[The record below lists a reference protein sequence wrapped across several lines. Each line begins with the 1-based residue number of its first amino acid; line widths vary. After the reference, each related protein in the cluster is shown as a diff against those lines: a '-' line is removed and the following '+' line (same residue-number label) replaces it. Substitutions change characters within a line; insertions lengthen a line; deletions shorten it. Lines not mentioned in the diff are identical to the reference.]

1 MVLLP
6 LISFNG
12 FIWGPSALLV
22 INGFIGFTNTIGG
35 PDDSNGFFNS
45 KSLDNSNGYITLNG
59 LVVSNGYISFN
70 VLITSNGSFLPMVAL
85 LPMVPLHPM
94 VSFLP
99 L

>member
-12 FIWGPSALLV
+12 FIWGPLALLV

-45 KSLDNSNGYITLNG
+45 KSLDYITLNG

-85 LPMVPLHPM
+85 LPMVSLHPM
-94 VSFLP
+94 V
-99 L
+99 

>member
-1 MVLLP
+1 MLLP
-6 LISFNG
+6 LISFNV
-12 FIWGPSALLV
+12 FIWGPLALLV

-35 PDDSNGFFNS
+35 PDGSNGFFNS

-85 LPMVPLHPM
+85 FPMVSLHTM